1 MAGEAFGERR
11 GLANGF
17 FHDVGEF
24 GGVGGRQN
32 EALGIFGV
40 FLAVGF
46 PGVDAD
52 SGVRVGD
59 VAIAIPDSMHFVES
73 FLVGGAVSPNLLTN
87 IFKAI
92 AAEIEQAWKIV
103 GISDVHGI

>member
-1 MAGEAFGERR
+1 MAFSTMSAN
-11 GLANGF
+11 LAGWA
-17 FHDVGEF
+17 VARTRPWEC
-24 GGVGGRQN
+24 
-32 EALGIFGV
+32 FGV

-92 AAEIEQAWKIV
+92 ATEIEQAWKIV